1 MPQSPIELH
10 GSLLFHGGD
19 TGSTPVRD
27 ANSFSHWHPR
37 FRRSVFGSPKF
48 AAVRDQLVLG
58 RGNECPEHFG
68 PIEITV
74 EAHSSSARNSQRQR
88 RDHAFTELRH
98 HDPIAI
104 AHTSVLEHL
113 TLLQLLT
120 SLLLTIFAPD
130 PSMKMAAGQPDSTR
144 PAPRHSPH
152 QSELLSA
159 EHKNR

>member
-1 MPQSPIELH
+1 MPRSYIKLQYVASLSRRRHGFDSRTGRQFFQSLASP
-10 GSLLFHGGD
+10 
-19 TGSTPVRD
+19 
-27 ANSFSHWHPR
+27 FSQ
-37 FRRSVFGSPKF
+37 VCFGSPKF

-74 EAHSSSARNSQRQR
+74 EAHSNSVLNPQRQR

-104 AHTSVLEHL
+104 AHPSVLEHL

-130 PSMKMAAGQPDSTR
+130 PSMKMAAGHPDSIR
-144 PAPRHSPH
+144 PAPRLSPH
-152 QSELLSA
+152 HTELLF
-159 EHKNR
+159 